1 MSEPRGTIGA
11 SDIAALFGE
20 HPYESAFS
28 LFLRET
34 GQRAHEDDETTP
46 RQQIGLDLEPA
57 ILAAWGRDEN
67 QDVRHNRLPWRH
79 RHIRGASATPDGLI
93 SRQGS
98 FVATAQV
105 KTVQPWE
112 RAKYLAGVPRHHF
125 LQVQQEIGCLSVE
138 LGYLVCQFGFNE
150 RAATCIEIDHE
161 VQQQIADKIG
171 HFWRQVAGEVPPP
184 EPDDHRASL
193 AAQMERKRERRIV
206 DFSNPSIVDIMTKL
220 DEEYIAAAKNF
231 RAAEKRVKAAKIR
244 ILNALSDADA
254 GAFADGSGY
263 RVETIV
269 QNRKATEAKQVIQ
282 RKLTRFVGD
291 NTEEGEDNE

>member
-28 LFLRET
+28 LFMRET
-34 GQRAHEDDETTP
+34 GQRAHEDNDTTD

-57 ILAAWGRDEN
+57 ILAAWGRDEGRP
-67 QDVRHNRLPWRH
+67 VEHNKKSFPH
-79 RHIRGASATPDGLI
+79 PKIEGASATPDGI
-93 SRQGS
+93 VGGYGVSCA
-98 FVATAQV
+98 VAQV

-112 RAKYLAGVPRHHF
+112 RATYLAGVPRHHY
-125 LQVQQEIGCLSVE
+125 LQVQQEIVCASAACGFLI
-138 LGYLVCQFGFNE
+138 CQFGFNE
-150 RAATCIEIDHE
+150 RAATKIEADA
-161 VQQQIADKIG
+161 QIQDEIVARVKR
-171 HFWRQVAGEVPPP
+171 FWRQVRGEEAPPQ
-184 EPDDHRASL
+184 PDEHRASL
-193 AAQMERKRERRIV
+193 AAQMERKRVRRIV

-220 DEEYIAAAKNF
+220 DEEYVAAAKNF

-291 NTEEGEDNE
+291 NTEEGDDNE